1 MVLARH
7 RRLNRQ
13 VAIKRIHE
21 YALGEEE
28 NLQRF
33 VREARLLASTQ
44 SVTVVRVYD
53 LSRLGQDLQL
63 VMEYVPGQPLSDL
76 LEIGALSAA
85 EALVVLRDVA
95 GALSEA
101 ATLGIVHRDVK
112 PANVFVLPDGHAKLG
127 DFGLA
132 RLVSDASVFRT
143 PGGVAMGTPAYF
155 PPELS
160 RGGSE
165 PDERSDAYSF
175 AVMAYETLTGRRPF
189 EEPDALALITA
200 HWRTSPPDPG
210 DLVPGFPDLAGTWLL
225 RGLSKD
231 PAARPLPS
239 DLVTALESIPTGDWP
254 AVSRAVPAIDRAHRS
269 APTRRVPVPPTPRV
283 VTESSPPSKRP
294 STRRVYAAAAAIAA
308 TVATVGIVSV
318 VRTAMVDEP
327 PRLRIESVALT
338 TDPASGRLACPGG
351 AFTFIGSIRT
361 NGGPGTIVVS
371 WLPPAGGATSPKPIK
386 VTAGQT
392 RLTARLVIRLHG
404 SRAFTGPGVLRVLKP
419 VAQDARKT
427 QEARALM
434 HYECSG

>member
-1 MVLARH
+1 
-7 RRLNRQ
+7 
-13 VAIKRIHE
+13 
-21 YALGEEE
+21 
-28 NLQRF
+28 
-33 VREARLLASTQ
+33 
-44 SVTVVRVYD
+44 
-53 LSRLGQDLQL
+53 
-63 VMEYVPGQPLSDL
+63 
-76 LEIGALSAA
+76 
-85 EALVVLRDVA
+85 
-95 GALSEA
+95 
-101 ATLGIVHRDVK
+101 
-112 PANVFVLPDGHAKLG
+112 
-127 DFGLA
+127 
-132 RLVSDASVFRT
+132 
-143 PGGVAMGTPAYF
+143 MGTPAYF

-160 RGGSE
+160 QGGSE
-165 PDERSDAYSF
+165 PDELLRRLQLRRDGVRDSHGQAALRGAGRAGTDHRSLADEPA
-175 AVMAYETLTGRRPF
+175 GPRRPG
-189 EEPDALALITA
+189 ARL
-200 HWRTSPPDPG
+200 
-210 DLVPGFPDLAGTWLL
+210 PDLAGTWLL

-239 DLVTALESIPTGDWP
+239 DLVTALESIPTDDWP